1 MINSQGSAYPPV
13 SRKTPL
19 GLPVEPE
26 VYSLT
31 LHSRNGTTTARQL
44 HSDPDQAGHMYS
56 GSVASTCSLLSRA
69 RAVERGPW
77 FPPLPHL
84 WNSSHRDQH
93 PLQRQAV
100 VQELLNMFGSA
111 LSKYVFIICS
121 LMCVCIH
128 TYNYVFST
136 AQSSDELRRLLL
148 LQLPGHHPSPAGGS
162 VQVLPIAE
170 NRPLIQLRP
179 VVLWQCSSLSAPFQD
194 TFRRSRSPMVRKG
207 ALRTFIEHCAVNTH
221 LFGPNARETRV
232 N

>member
-121 LMCVCIH
+121 LMCVCVYIH
-128 TYNYVFST
+128 TITYSQPRSLRTSCAGYFFCSCQGIIPVLQAEVFRCFRS
-136 AQSSDELRRLLL
+136 LKIGRLFNCGPLY
-148 LQLPGHHPSPAGGS
+148 SGS
-162 VQVLPIAE
+162 VQV
-170 NRPLIQLRP
+170 
-179 VVLWQCSSLSAPFQD
+179 
-194 TFRRSRSPMVRKG
+194 
-207 ALRTFIEHCAVNTH
+207 
-221 LFGPNARETRV
+221 
-232 N
+232 